1 MLGEVLNYEQPNK
14 YIVES
19 TTYDDSYKIP
29 VLTAGQSF
37 VLGYTN
43 ETENIYDN
51 LPCIIFD
58 DFTTSIQYVD
68 FPFKVKSSAMKIL
81 TTDVNE
87 NDIRYLYYRL
97 SIIKVDTGLHKRYWI
112 SRFAP
117 MHIEIPELKE
127 QRKIAN
133 ILDKISALITERKK
147 QIENLDL
154 LVKSQ
159 FVEMFGDPVVN
170 PMGWN
175 IKPLS
180 EVITYANNGMAR
192 RGNDE
197 NGNIV
202 LRLVELQDGYID
214 YAKPNRI
221 KLDEAEK
228 ERYLL
233 IDGDFLFARVNGNSE
248 NVGRCAVFEGI
259 GESVYHNDH
268 IIRVRFN
275 HKVLDGVFASKLL
288 NSDYGKGEM
297 RNKIKT
303 SAGQYTINQAG
314 IGATKTPLPPL
325 PLQNSFADF
334 VRQTDKSKFEI
345 QQGLERLEL
354 QYNALM
360 QQYFG

>member
-159 FVEMFGDPVVN
+159 FVEMFQTMD
-170 PMGWN
+170 
-175 IKPLS
+175 LS
-180 EVITYANNGMAR
+180 ENRPNWVDIKDIATIYTGTTPSVKEP
-192 RGNDE
+192 E
-197 NGNIV
+197 NWDGNILWVTPAELSNDSFYVFDTVRKITKKGQSSKSLPLMPINTV
-202 LRLVELQDGYID
+202 LLSTRAPIGKVAIVGKEMTCNQGFKNFFCNPYIINPI
-214 YAKPNRI
+214 YLYTILRNNTEY
-221 KLDEAEK
+221 LNTLGTGTTFK
-228 ERYLL
+228 E
-233 IDGDFLFARVNGNSE
+233 ISKS
-248 NVGRCAVFEGI
+248 NVGE
-259 GESVYHNDH
+259 
-268 IIRVRFN
+268 IRIPVPPITIQ
-275 HKVLDGVFASKLL
+275 
-288 NSDYGKGEM
+288 
-297 RNKIKT
+297 NK
-303 SAGQYTINQAG
+303 
-314 IGATKTPLPPL
+314 
-325 PLQNSFADF
+325 FADC
-334 VRQTDKSKFEI
+334 VKLIDKSKFEI